1 MNKCINKV
9 DNKQICFQMIFN
21 PTDKKFKESTSIYL
35 DIYAQ
40 NMKNKSSESLILH
53 FLLQVLS
60 YFLSGY
66 IYYQD
71 DFNKDFFQQY
81 NEENNVGKNAF
92 QK

>member
-40 NMKNKSSESLILH
+40 NMKN
-53 FLLQVLS
+53 
-60 YFLSGY
+60 
-66 IYYQD
+66 
-71 DFNKDFFQQY
+71 
-81 NEENNVGKNAF
+81 
-92 QK
+92 